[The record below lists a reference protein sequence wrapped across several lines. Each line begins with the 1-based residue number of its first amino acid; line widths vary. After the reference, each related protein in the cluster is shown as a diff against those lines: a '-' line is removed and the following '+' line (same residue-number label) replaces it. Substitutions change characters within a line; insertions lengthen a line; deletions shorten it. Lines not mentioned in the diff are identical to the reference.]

1 MAEQFVPKFYRMNPE
16 TDDLLPNG
24 RHLANG
30 MRVLIAASS
39 LRMNIDAELS
49 DWQEDRA
56 LENNR
61 WCTVGAL
68 EDDGEIVRFIG
79 VYDDGSKMMR
89 VQRTNFAWYVKK
101 DSIREAVNLE
111 DERYLKTRQL
121 VSEAMSFGAEIT
133 LSDIPDGD
141 RIVKLNLELD
151 VFTKK
156 ILGLS

>member
-1 MAEQFVPKFYRMNPE
+1 MAEQFVPKFYRMNPK
-16 TDDLLPNG
+16 TDDLIING

-30 MRVLIAASS
+30 MRVLIATSS
-39 LRMNIDAELS
+39 LRMNTDVELS

-68 EDDGEIVRFIG
+68 EVDGEITRFIG
-79 VYDDGSKMMR
+79 VYDDGSKRMR
-89 VQRTNFAWYVKK
+89 VQQTQLAWYVKI
-101 DSIREAVNLE
+101 DSLREVVDRE
-111 DERYLKTRQL
+111 DERFLKTRQL